1 MAIVKSLAKDVV
13 EFREKIRIIA
23 MSYQIG
29 VLVWWPK
36 PCS

>member
-23 MSYQIG
+23 MSYQIRF
-29 VLVWWPK
+29 LLWWPK